1 MSTSEASRRAAVEYS
16 GQSGGL
22 DSLLARVEKPG
33 RYIGGEWNEVRKD
46 PSSVA
51 VKVGL
56 VFPDVYEIGMSYLGQ
71 KILYAELNRRPE
83 VAAERIFAPWPDM
96 EAELRRQGLALFSLE
111 NKIPL
116 LYFDIL
122 GFSLLYELNDSN
134 ILTILDLGKVPL
146 LASARGR
153 DDPLVIAGG
162 PAAFNPEP
170 LADFFDLFVLGDGEE
185 AFLEVVDLVRR
196 RKGSAV
202 SRPDR
207 LRELAGLPGVYVP
220 SLYHAEQ
227 TAGSPLLVPRPG
239 LGASAK
245 IKKRVLRSFGRSS
258 FPEKIIVP
266 NVQAVFDRV
275 AVEAS
280 RGCPQR
286 CRFCQA
292 AGIYFPYRVKSPG
305 LLVETV
311 LGSLRQTGYQDA
323 SLSALSI
330 SDYPYLE
337 ETVSRLMVELAC
349 QEVSLSLPSL
359 RPRGL
364 TSAVA
369 ASIIKVRKT
378 GFTIVPEAGTERLRR
393 VINKDLSDKDI
404 EQAAQAA
411 FSRGWRL
418 LKLYFMLGLPTE
430 RQEDLEGIV
439 RIVRDIL
446 DLGKRVSGQ
455 TPMVNLSLSSFI
467 PKPHTPFQW
476 MAMED
481 DKVLLEKQRFI
492 RTALGK
498 YRSVK
503 IKSQRVEQSVLE
515 AVFSRGDRRL
525 GPALLAA
532 WRGGARFDGWKDRW
546 NFEVWDKALAEAGVD
561 RGEYLAG
568 LSLEAELPW
577 DHIETG
583 LRKEFLKEE
592 YQRAL
597 RQEPTASC
605 LDMDCGECDG
615 CEPGLQV
622 DKNYEERLEFKPA
635 PAAKLGSPAGGLV
648 RCRASYEKT
657 GRARFLAHNDLINI
671 IRRSFRRAGVSV
683 LHSTGFHP
691 KMRMSFLP
699 ALPLGMEGLAE
710 ELEFKSDRIIEEG
723 EFLGRVN
730 GSLPEGIR
738 FLSLRQ
744 LNPGDPALS
753 EDAVGFIYSLDLSRP
768 EVKAALGALGQGR
781 ESPAS
786 AFGRG
791 EQDLA
796 SALAEAFP
804 QEKPKVYLDEEKKQ
818 VFFEVAVS
826 AAKCPKPQDAVVHVL
841 GLEHPV
847 FYMKRV
853 AVIHRSEK

>member
-1 MSTSEASRRAAVEYS
+1 MSEPGGRAA
-16 GQSGGL
+16 GGHPGRQEEL
-22 DSLLARVEKPG
+22 EALLARVEKPG
-33 RYIGGEWNEVRKD
+33 RYIGGEWNEIRKD
-46 PSSVA
+46 PSGVA

-83 VAAERIFAPWPDM
+83 VAAERVFSPWPDM
-96 EAELRRQGLALFSLE
+96 EAELRRRRLALFSLE

-116 LYFDIL
+116 SGFDIL

-134 ILTILDLGKVPL
+134 ILTILDLGQVPL
-146 LASARGR
+146 LASERGR
-153 DDPLVIAGG
+153 SDPLVIAGG

-185 AFLEVVDLVRR
+185 AFLEVVDLVLGQ
-196 RKGSAV
+196 KASAA
-202 SRPDR
+202 SRPER
-207 LRELAGLPGVYVP
+207 LAKFAALSGVYVP
-220 SLYHAEQ
+220 SLYRVER
-227 TAGSPLLVPRPG
+227 TEISPLVVPRPVQ
-239 LGASAK
+239 GAPARV
-245 IKKRVLRSFGRSS
+245 KKRVLRAFDRSA

-266 NVQAVFDRV
+266 DVQAVFDRV

-292 AGIYFPYRVKSPG
+292 TSIYFPYRVKNPG
-305 LLVETV
+305 LLFATV
-311 LGSLRQTGYQDA
+311 VGSLRQTGYQDA

-337 ETVSRLMVELAC
+337 ETVSRLMTELAAE
-349 QEVSLSLPSL
+349 EVSLSLPSL

-364 TSAVA
+364 TSSVA
-369 ASIIKVRKT
+369 ANILKVRKT

-393 VINKDLSDKDI
+393 VINKDLSDEDI
-404 EQAAQAA
+404 GQAAQAA

-430 RQEDLEGIV
+430 GQEDLEGIV

-446 DLGKRVSGQ
+446 SLGTRALGQ
-455 TPMVNLSLSSFI
+455 APLINLSLSSFI

-481 DKVLLEKQRFI
+481 DKVLEEKQRFI
-492 RTALGK
+492 RTALRK
-498 YRSVK
+498 HRSVK
-503 IKSQRVEQSVLE
+503 IKAQRVEQSVLE

-525 GPALLAA
+525 GPVLLAA
-532 WRGGARFDGWKDRW
+532 WRGGARFDGWRDRW
-546 NFEVWDKALAEAGVD
+546 NFAVWDKALAETGVD
-561 RGEYLAG
+561 RREYLSG
-568 LSLEAELPW
+568 LDLEAELPW

-583 LRKEFLKEE
+583 IKKEHLKEE
-592 YQRAL
+592 FRHAL
-597 RQEPTASC
+597 REEPTASC
-605 LDMDCGECDG
+605 LRTDCGECDG
-615 CEPGLQV
+615 CDPGLRV
-622 DKNYEERLEFKPA
+622 DKSHKECGEFKPA
-635 PAAKLGSPAGGLV
+635 PAGMLGSPAGETV
-648 RCRASYEKT
+648 RYRATYNKID
-657 GRARFLAHNDLINI
+657 RARFLAHNDLINI
-671 IRRSFRRAGVSV
+671 IRRSFRRGGVSV
-683 LHSTGFHP
+683 LHSAGFHP

-710 ELEFKSDRIIEEG
+710 ALEFKSDRLIEEG

-730 GSLPEGIR
+730 ASLPEGVR

-753 EDAVGFIYSLDLSRP
+753 EDAVGLIYSLDLSRP

-786 AFGRG
+786 AFDRG
-791 EQDLA
+791 EQDMV
-796 SALAEAFP
+796 SALAGAFP

-818 VFFEVAVS
+818 VFFEVAIS
-826 AAKCPKPQDAVVHVL
+826 AAKCPKPQEAVVHVL

-853 AVIHRSEK
+853 AVIPRSEK